1 MNLHI
6 PSAPYIA
13 APRAAQALA
22 TEVLLV
28 ESHNVVC
35 DMHASYF
42 LCVLLR
48 LIVEVNRSC
57 TRYCISDIYVSEGIS
72 QMNLHIPSAPY
83 IAAPRAAQVPAF
95 GCARLTDGRARKHP
109 AKASFCRYPTGASFD
124 TEP

>member
-48 LIVEVNRSC
+48 LIIEVNRSC
-57 TRYCISDIYVSEGIS
+57 ARYCISVIFVSEVIS
-72 QMNLHIPSAPY
+72 EINFDIPSAPY
-83 IAAPRAAQVPAF
+83 IAAPRAAQS
-95 GCARLTDGRARKHP
+95 L
-109 AKASFCRYPTGASFD
+109 ASGAD
-124 TEP
+124 YI